1 MGIFDFFKKKKT
13 IETQEKVQTK
23 GFKRKRIKEN
33 MKTYKAIDGSLFS
46 GEALKNLKETAQLQY
61 LSVKMRG
68 VIIQSNGEKKVKY
81 NNGKI
86 LEDWEAIKLL
96 VKDMDK
102 LNPNLFIMNLEA
114 LAFCEYDFG
123 RIPRIPISIPIKLAE
138 FWKGNINE
146 DTLDDFFSKALEYGD
161 IFN

>member
-1 MGIFDFFKKKKT
+1 MGIFDFLKKKKT

-33 MKTYKAIDGSLFS
+33 MKTYKAIDGSLLS
-46 GEALKNLKETAQLQY
+46 GEGLKNLKEIAAQWY
-61 LSVKMRG
+61 SAVKMKG

-123 RIPRIPISIPIKLAE
+123 RIPRSPISIPIKLAE

-146 DTLDDFFSKALEYGD
+146 DTLDDFFSMALEY
-161 IFN
+161 

>member
-13 IETQEKVQTK
+13 IETQEKVQAK

-102 LNPNLFIMNLEA
+102 LNPKIFIMNLEA

>member
-1 MGIFDFFKKKKT
+1 
-13 IETQEKVQTK
+13 
-23 GFKRKRIKEN
+23 
-33 MKTYKAIDGSLFS
+33 
-46 GEALKNLKETAQLQY
+46 
-61 LSVKMRG
+61 MRG

-123 RIPRIPISIPIKLAE
+123 RIPRSLISIPIKLAE

-146 DTLDDFFSKALEYGD
+146 DKLDDFFSMALEYRGIIIRD
-161 IFN
+161 FLLVLDNNKHFNYEKTNLPLFSVKLCDNFLW